1 MDNRVNPTLPGTLD
15 DGQGASREL
24 RRMLTIVKRA
34 FFNWQ
39 WSAVIIAVGLIAGVA
54 VAVIKKPSYRSE
66 TIVIYRQ
73 GVKMNEE
80 GAAQSLSL
88 GVRLQEMLLARSRLE
103 GLLDELNLYQDEKR
117 KDGEIEAVE
126 AFRSDITFKARSTD
140 TFSISYKGKDPALV
154 QKVTERLAR
163 SLIEENQKLRVE
175 QAKTQREFL
184 EAQKS
189 QSEVALKDKERDL
202 ARFLADHPEFALDAN
217 AQAQQGASIRAAA
230 QANKASGKD
239 NALDA
244 LERQAARSRAALE
257 GGAAPPPAPGAA
269 PIDPAL
275 DAALSQAQSDL
286 ASAKADLAD
295 KKSKYTDQHPDVIAA
310 TGRVN
315 DAQARVKSAQDKVNA
330 AKAAAAGATDTGFY
344 DPDTAKDKLKDQ
356 VKRLDAEIAE
366 RRKALDDKAK
376 GKAAPEAVNDEANR
390 VVALE
395 TEWARLSRDLSE
407 SRDRM
412 NELERNYFRAQI
424 EASSSLGGYSDQ
436 VVVLDPAYVPSRPNP
451 PGKTLIVILAFG
463 VSFVFAMIVSVLRA
477 LLDNRI
483 YEESDLVRVAPV
495 LAVVPRAGARRWWR
509 RDKA

>member
-1 MDNRVNPTLPGTLD
+1 MDNRANFSTHAGSD
-15 DGQGASREL
+15 DGQGESREL
-24 RRMLTIVKRA
+24 RRMLTIIKRA
-34 FFNWQ
+34 LLNWR
-39 WSAVIIAVGLIAGVA
+39 WSVVIVAVGLIAGVA

-66 TIVIYRQ
+66 TIVVYRQ
-73 GVKMNEE
+73 GVKMGEE

-88 GVRLQEMLLARSRLE
+88 GVRLEEMLLARSRLE
-103 GLLDELNLYQDEKR
+103 GLLDELALYQDVKK

-126 AFRSDITFKARSTD
+126 AFRGDVTFKARSTD
-140 TFSISYKGKDPALV
+140 TFSISYKGKDPGLV
-154 QKVTERLAR
+154 QRVTERLAK
-163 SLIEENQKLRVE
+163 SLIDENQRLRVE
-175 QAKTQREFL
+175 QARTQREFL

-189 QSEVALKDKERDL
+189 QSEVALKDKEREL
-202 ARFLADHPEFALDAN
+202 ARFLADHPEFALDTN

-230 QANKASGKD
+230 QANKAGAKD

-244 LERQAARSRAALE
+244 LERQAARSRAALD
-257 GGAAPPPAPGAA
+257 GNTPPPLPGAPPN
-269 PIDPAL
+269 DPAL
-275 DAALSQAQSDL
+275 DAAVSQAQSEL
-286 ASAKADLAD
+286 SSAKAELAD
-295 KKSKYTDQHPDVIAA
+295 KKSRYTDQHPDVIAA
-310 TGRVN
+310 SGKVAE
-315 DAQARVKSAQDKVNA
+315 AQSHVKAAQDKLHESQM
-330 AKAAAAGATDTGFY
+330 KAGGETGFY

-366 RRKALDDKAK
+366 RRKAADSKEK
-376 GKAAPEAVNDEANR
+376 GKSEPSTVNDEANR

-436 VVVLDPAYVPSRPNP
+436 VVVLDPAYTPSRPNP
-451 PGKTLIVILAFG
+451 PGKTLIVIIAFAA
-463 VSFVFAMIVSVLRA
+463 SFVLAMIISVLRA
-477 LLDNRI
+477 LLDNHI

>member
-1 MDNRVNPTLPGTLD
+1 MDNRTNLPLTGLD

-39 WSAVIIAVGLIAGVA
+39 WSAVIVAVGLAAGVG

-88 GVRLQEMLLARSRLE
+88 GVRLQEMLQARARLE
-103 GLLDELNLYQDEKR
+103 GLLDELGLYQDVKQ
-117 KDGEIEAVE
+117 KDGEVEAVE
-126 AFRSDITFKARSTD
+126 AFRADITFKARSTD
-140 TFSISYKGKDPALV
+140 TFSISYKGRDPALV
-154 QKVTERLAR
+154 QKVTERLAQ
-163 SLIEENQKLRVE
+163 SLIEENQRLRVE

-202 ARFLADHPEFALDAN
+202 ARFLAEHPEFALDQN

-230 QANKASGKD
+230 QANKAGSKD
-239 NALDA
+239 SALDA

-257 GGAAPPPAPGAA
+257 GGTPPPAPGAPA
-269 PIDPAL
+269 TDPAL
-275 DAALSQAQSDL
+275 EAALSQAQSEL
-286 ASAKADLAD
+286 ASAKAELAD
-295 KKSKYTDQHPDVIAA
+295 KKAKYTDQHPDVIAA
-310 TGRVN
+310 NGKVSE
-315 DAQARVKSAQDKVNA
+315 AQAHVKAAQDKIRDS
-330 AKAAAAGATDTGFY
+330 KAAAGGNDTSFY
-344 DPDTAKDKLKDQ
+344 DPDTAKDKLRDQ

-366 RRKALDDKAK
+366 RRKAMDDKAK

-436 VVVLDPAYVPSRPNP
+436 VVVLDPAYLPSRPNP

-463 VSFVFAMIVSVLRA
+463 ASFVLAMIISLMRA

-495 LAVVPRAGARRWWR
+495 LAVVPRSGARRWWR

>member
-1 MDNRVNPTLPGTLD
+1 MDNRVNSPQPGD

-24 RRMLTIVKRA
+24 LRMLTIIKRA
-34 FFNWQ
+34 LFNWQ
-39 WSAVIIAVGLIAGVA
+39 WSAVIVAVGLIAGVA

-88 GVRLQEMLLARSRLE
+88 GVRLQEMLQARSRLE
-103 GLLDELNLYQDEKR
+103 GLLDELALYQDVKK
-117 KDGEIEAVE
+117 KDGEVEAVE
-126 AFRSDITFKARSTD
+126 AFRADITFKARSTD
-140 TFSISYKGKDPALV
+140 TFSISYKGKDPELV

-163 SLIEENQKLRVE
+163 SLIEENQRLRVE

-189 QSEVALKDKERDL
+189 QSEVALKDKEREL

-230 QANKASGKD
+230 QANKAGSKD

-257 GGAAPPPAPGAA
+257 GGTPPPSAPGAP

-275 DAALSQAQSDL
+275 ESALSQAQSEL
-286 ASAKADLAD
+286 ASARAELAD

-310 TGRVN
+310 SGKVSE
-315 DAQARVKSAQDKVNA
+315 AQAHVKAAQDKVREA
-330 AKAAAAGATDTGFY
+330 QMAKGGSDTTLY
-344 DPDTAKDKLKDQ
+344 DPDTQKDKLKDQ
-356 VKRLDAEIAE
+356 LKRLDAEIAE
-366 RRKALDDKAK
+366 RRKAADDKTK
-376 GKAAPEAVNDEANR
+376 GKSAPSAVNDEANR

-451 PGKTLIVILAFG
+451 PGKTLIVIIAFG
-463 VSFVFAMIVSVLRA
+463 LSFVLAMIISVLRA